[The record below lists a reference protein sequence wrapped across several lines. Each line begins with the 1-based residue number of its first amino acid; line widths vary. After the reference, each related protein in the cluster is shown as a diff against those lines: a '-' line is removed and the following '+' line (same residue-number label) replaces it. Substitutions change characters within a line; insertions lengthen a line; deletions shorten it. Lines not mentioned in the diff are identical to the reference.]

1 MGQGG
6 AIRAEQRPIRPRILS
21 SCSLSAQSLEA
32 VSSGC
37 RGGRDRRRPHGEAT
51 SRAGCPLWAGG
62 RKFALLLVASK
73 DVPSSERYAS
83 VLVASGWY
91 RLARRRACV
100 PRRAAIGKKL
110 RRPMSIRKKSYR
122 FGGFELNT
130 HTRELLRDDRPV
142 ALAVVALDCLA
153 YLIEHRDRPVS
164 RDELISAVWG
174 RTDVSESTLAHTIVR
189 LRQVLGDSGSDQHS
203 IRTVPRLGFRWV
215 ADVAIEET
223 DVAAAVATAKEPIS
237 DAEPDCT
244 QPRNPRQQPPRSRWL
259 WPMAALLVAVSFIVV
274 FATRSPPTPSPTP
287 PAEPYTAWVMPAEID
302 ASEDWAWLRL
312 GLMDLVANRLRL
324 GALATVPSETALA
337 LSTHWK
343 QDPARAAADPRL
355 GISLRV
361 QPRVERIGNA
371 WRVSLAAYPNE
382 GRVLRAQAQ
391 ADDVLVAARLATDDL
406 LVALGHAPPIDG
418 GRAPA
423 DPEKLLQQVAA
434 ARLAG
439 RLPLALE
446 LLQRAPAQWR
456 RQPGVALIAARVD
469 CDRGDREACERR
481 LNALLKQLPADKN
494 PVLRARVLTSVA
506 WLHANRAEYD
516 LAERVLTEALA
527 LLRGHNA
534 PDALGNIYS
543 LRGWVRLTLSRLDE
557 AVADLGQARLAFVR
571 SGDIREIAR
580 TDQRL
585 GVVAGRRGQ
594 SGTALALLQRAAGR
608 FEAVGA
614 QSDLANT
621 LIATA
626 EIQENLLEFE
636 QALATTDRFW
646 SPQFTRDW
654 GRSIC
659 RAWVLAQNGRLR
671 EASTLA
677 ELILAEADPIEE
689 VALRTEAQALLARIA
704 LQRGLADDAV
714 RLAQQVA
721 APVLEEG
728 DRREYLSNQMVLIR
742 GLRSLGRLDAARR
755 EVERLR
761 AWTDA
766 APDDWLRTGALLME
780 AEQDLAE
787 GRLEP
792 ALRRYAEAMA
802 SAEHLGVP
810 EWLVAVGYSYA
821 PALIE
826 ADRLDQAGVIGGRI
840 GAWADQ
846 DMRAAWVQARLHQAL
861 GDVEAGRAAE
871 QRARRLAGERRLP

>member
-1 MGQGG
+1 M
-6 AIRAEQRPIRPRILS
+6 S
-21 SCSLSAQSLEA
+21 
-32 VSSGC
+32 
-37 RGGRDRRRPHGEAT
+37 T
-51 SRAGCPLWAGG
+51 
-62 RKFALLLVASK
+62 RK
-73 DVPSSERYAS
+73 R
-83 VLVASGWY
+83 
-91 RLARRRACV
+91 
-100 PRRAAIGKKL
+100 
-110 RRPMSIRKKSYR
+110 SYR
-122 FGGFELNT
+122 FGSFELNT
-130 HTRELLRDDRPV
+130 HAHELLRDGQPV
-142 ALAVVALDCLA
+142 ALPLVALDCLA
-153 YLIEHRDRPVS
+153 YLIEHRDRPVG

-174 RTDVSESTLAHTIVR
+174 RTDVSESTLAHTVVR
-189 LRQVLGDSGSDQHS
+189 LRQALGDNGNDQHS

-223 DVAAAVATAKEPIS
+223 EIAAAVAAAKEPIS
-237 DAEPDCT
+237 DAMPVPHPGPADAPSRT
-244 QPRNPRQQPPRSRWL
+244 SRRQPSLLRPRWL
-259 WPMAALLVAVSFIVV
+259 GSVAALLLVAVSLIVL
-274 FATRSPPTPSPTP
+274 FASRSPPIPTP
-287 PAEPYTAWVMPAEID
+287 AAPTEPYTAWVMPAEIN

-337 LSTHWK
+337 LSTKWK
-343 QDPARAAADPRL
+343 PGEPGVAADPRL

-361 QPRVERIGNA
+361 QPQVERIDGA

-382 GRVLRAQAQ
+382 GRVLRTEARAN
-391 ADDVLVAARLATDDL
+391 DVLVAARRATDDL
-406 LVALGHAPPIDG
+406 LVALGHAPPIDAS
-418 GRAPA
+418 RSPA

-439 RLPLALE
+439 RLPQALE
-446 LLQRAPAQWR
+446 LLQRAPPQWLQ
-456 RQPGVALIAARVD
+456 QPEVALVAARVD
-469 CDRGDREACERR
+469 CDRGEREACEQR
-481 LNALLKQLPADKN
+481 LNLLLEQLPAEKN

-516 LAERVLTEALA
+516 QAERILTQALT
-527 LLRGHNA
+527 LLRGQNA
-534 PDALGNIYS
+534 PGVLGHVHS

-557 AVADLGQARLAFVR
+557 AVADLGLARLAFVR

-594 SGTALALLQRAAGR
+594 SGAALALLQRAADR

-614 QSDLANT
+614 ESDLAIT

-646 SPQFTRDW
+646 SPQFARDW

-659 RAWVLAQNGRLR
+659 RAWVLAQNGRLQ
-671 EASTLA
+671 EAATLA
-677 ELILAEADPIEE
+677 ESILAETDATEE
-689 VALRTEAQALLARIA
+689 VALRAEAQALLARIA
-704 LQRGLADDAV
+704 LQRGQAEEAV
-714 RLAQQVA
+714 RRAQQVA
-721 APVLEEG
+721 EPVLEES
-728 DRREYLSNQMVLIR
+728 DRREYLGNQMVLIR

-755 EVERLR
+755 EVQRLR
-761 AWTDA
+761 AWADA

-780 AEQDLAE
+780 AEQDLGD

-802 SAEHLGVP
+802 SAERLGVP
-810 EWLVAVGYSYA
+810 EWLVAVGSSYA

-826 ADRLDQAGVIGGRI
+826 AGRLDQAGVIGGRI

-861 GDVEAGRAAE
+861 GDREAARAAE

>member
-1 MGQGG
+1 
-6 AIRAEQRPIRPRILS
+6 
-21 SCSLSAQSLEA
+21 
-32 VSSGC
+32 
-37 RGGRDRRRPHGEAT
+37 
-51 SRAGCPLWAGG
+51 
-62 RKFALLLVASK
+62 
-73 DVPSSERYAS
+73 
-83 VLVASGWY
+83 
-91 RLARRRACV
+91 
-100 PRRAAIGKKL
+100 
-110 RRPMSIRKKSYR
+110 MSIRKTSYR
-122 FGGFELNT
+122 FGSFELNT
-130 HTRELLRDDRPV
+130 HARELLQDGRPV

-153 YLIEHRDRPVS
+153 YLIEHRDRPVG

-189 LRQVLGDSGSDQHS
+189 LRQLLGDSGNDQHS

-223 DVAAAVATAKEPIS
+223 EVAAAVAAAKEPIS
-237 DAEPDCT
+237 DAGPTDT
-244 QPRNPRQQPPRSRWL
+244 PLRKPRWQPLLLRPRWL
-259 WPMAALLVAVSFIVV
+259 WPIAALLVAVSFIVL
-274 FATRSPPTPSPTP
+274 FATRPPPIPIPATPT
-287 PAEPYTAWVMPAEID
+287 EPYTAWVMPAEIN

-337 LSTHWK
+337 LSTKWK
-343 QDPARAAADPRL
+343 QGAPGVASDPRL

-361 QPRVERIGNA
+361 QPRVERIDGA

-382 GRVLRAQAQ
+382 GRVLRAEAQ
-391 ADDVLVAARLATDDL
+391 AKDILVAARQATDDL
-406 LVALGHAPPIDG
+406 LVALGHAPPLDG
-418 GRAPA
+418 GRSPA

-439 RLPLALE
+439 RLPQALE
-446 LLQRAPAQWR
+446 LLQRAPAQWLQ
-456 RQPGVALIAARVD
+456 QPEVALVAARVD
-469 CDRGDREACERR
+469 CDRGEREACEQR
-481 LNALLKQLPADKN
+481 LNVLLKQLPAEKN
-494 PVLRARVLTSVA
+494 PVLRARILTSVA

-516 LAERVLTEALA
+516 QAERVLSQALA
-527 LLRGHNA
+527 LLRGQNA
-534 PDALGNIYS
+534 PGVLGNVYS
-543 LRGWVRLTLSRLDE
+543 LRGWVRLTLSRLDV

-594 SGTALALLQRAAGR
+594 SGAALALLQRAADR

-614 QSDLANT
+614 ESDLAIT

-659 RAWVLAQNGRLR
+659 RAWALAQNGRLR
-671 EASTLA
+671 EAATLA
-677 ELILAEADPIEE
+677 EWILAETDATEE
-689 VALRTEAQALLARIA
+689 VALRAEAQALLARIA
-704 LQRGLADDAV
+704 LQQGQAEDAV
-714 RLAQQVA
+714 RLAQQVIK
-721 APVLEEG
+721 PVLEEG
-728 DRREYLSNQMVLIR
+728 DRREYLGNQMVLIR

-761 AWTDA
+761 AWVDA

-780 AEQDLAE
+780 AEQYLDD

-792 ALRRYAEAMA
+792 GLRRYAEAMA
-802 SAEHLGVP
+802 SAERLGVP

-826 ADRLDQAGVIGGRI
+826 VRRLDQAGVIGGRI

-861 GDVEAGRAAE
+861 GDVEAGRAAQ

>member
-1 MGQGG
+1 
-6 AIRAEQRPIRPRILS
+6 
-21 SCSLSAQSLEA
+21 
-32 VSSGC
+32 
-37 RGGRDRRRPHGEAT
+37 
-51 SRAGCPLWAGG
+51 
-62 RKFALLLVASK
+62 
-73 DVPSSERYAS
+73 
-83 VLVASGWY
+83 
-91 RLARRRACV
+91 
-100 PRRAAIGKKL
+100 
-110 RRPMSIRKKSYR
+110 MSIRKTSYR
-122 FGGFELNT
+122 FGSFELNT
-130 HTRELLRDDRPV
+130 HARELLQDGRPV

-153 YLIEHRDRPVS
+153 YLIEHRDRPVG

-189 LRQVLGDSGSDQHS
+189 LRQLLGDSGNDQHS
-203 IRTVPRLGFRWV
+203 IRTVPRLGFRWI

-223 DVAAAVATAKEPIS
+223 EVAAAVAAAKEPIS
-237 DAEPDCT
+237 DAGPTDT
-244 QPRNPRQQPPRSRWL
+244 PLRKPRWQPLLLRPRWL
-259 WPMAALLVAVSFIVV
+259 WPIAALLVAVSFIVL
-274 FATRSPPTPSPTP
+274 FATRPPPIPIPATPT
-287 PAEPYTAWVMPAEID
+287 EPYTAWVMPAEIN

-337 LSTHWK
+337 LSTKWK
-343 QDPARAAADPRL
+343 QGAPGVASDPRL

-361 QPRVERIGNA
+361 QPRVERIDGA

-382 GRVLRAQAQ
+382 GRVLRAEAQ
-391 ADDVLVAARLATDDL
+391 AKDILVAARQATDDL
-406 LVALGHAPPIDG
+406 LVALGHAPPLDG
-418 GRAPA
+418 GRSPA

-439 RLPLALE
+439 RLPQALE
-446 LLQRAPAQWR
+446 LLQRAPAQWLQ
-456 RQPGVALIAARVD
+456 QPEVALVAARVD
-469 CDRGDREACERR
+469 CDRGEREACEQR
-481 LNALLKQLPADKN
+481 LNVLLKQLPAEKN
-494 PVLRARVLTSVA
+494 PVLRARILTSVA

-516 LAERVLTEALA
+516 QAERVLSQALA
-527 LLRGHNA
+527 LLRGQNA
-534 PDALGNIYS
+534 PGVLGNVYS
-543 LRGWVRLTLSRLDE
+543 LRGWVRLTLSRLDV

-594 SGTALALLQRAAGR
+594 SGAALALLQRAADR

-614 QSDLANT
+614 ESDLAIT

-659 RAWVLAQNGRLR
+659 RAWALAQNGRLR
-671 EASTLA
+671 EAATLA
-677 ELILAEADPIEE
+677 EWILAETDATEE
-689 VALRTEAQALLARIA
+689 VALRAEAQALLARIA
-704 LQRGLADDAV
+704 LQQGQAEDAV
-714 RLAQQVA
+714 RLAQQVIK
-721 APVLEEG
+721 PVLEEG
-728 DRREYLSNQMVLIR
+728 DRREYLGNQMVLIR

-761 AWTDA
+761 AWVDA

-780 AEQDLAE
+780 AEQYLDD

-792 ALRRYAEAMA
+792 GLRRYAEAMA
-802 SAEHLGVP
+802 SAERLGVP

-826 ADRLDQAGVIGGRI
+826 VRRLDQAGVIGGRI

-861 GDVEAGRAAE
+861 GDVEAGRAAQ